1 MLTRNKAHD
10 NAVTRYI
17 MCA

>member
-10 NAVTRYI
+10 NAVTRYT